1 MPLEDVLGIKKYTYF
16 LHLCNELFV
25 INKAIH
31 FVMNY
36 WVSTYMYSVCFL
48 LTLSDLDPIELSAAF
63 GKAVS
68 ECQDSLMEV

>member
-1 MPLEDVLGIKKYTYF
+1 M
-16 LHLCNELFV
+16 

-68 ECQDSLMEV
+68 ECQDSLIEV

>member
-1 MPLEDVLGIKKYTYF
+1 MPLEDVLGVKKNIDI

-25 INKAIH
+25 MNKAIN